1 MARLGRD
8 LIADDGCEII
18 PHTHAP
24 GRFRVVGQNV
34 VVRGDAQ
41 FDAFTGQ
48 REHPLLN
55 GRVAVMAVG
64 EGVDVRVATDH
75 ARRRNFAS
83 NPHRQRVGLAGR
95 QGELLSADAVLETA
109 RGIERVVAGRQSDA
123 HRPAAGVNHARTK
136 SEDRLIVDG

>member
-1 MARLGRD
+1 M
-8 LIADDGCEII
+8 
-18 PHTHAP
+18 
-24 GRFRVVGQNV
+24 
-34 VVRGDAQ
+34 VRGDGQ

-64 EGVDVRVATDH
+64 EGVDVRVATDQ
-75 ARRRNFAS
+75 ARGRNFAS
-83 NPHRQRVGLAGR
+83 NPHRQRVSPAGR
-95 QGELLSADAVLETA
+95 QRELLSADAVLKTA

-136 SEDRLIVDG
+136 SEDGLLVDG